1 VLLLLVLLRTGYVTG
16 LDTVIML
23 LNWLLFITLLMCF
36 HFQSVPSIYV
46 TILAY
51 VVLMGGYFNS
61 LKYDKNMTAR
71 TNP

>member
-1 VLLLLVLLRTGYVTG
+1 
-16 LDTVIML
+16 
-23 LNWLLFITLLMCF
+23 
-36 HFQSVPSIYV
+36 
-46 TILAY
+46 LAY